1 MLKEDEEDNLEFVK
15 MLPHVWDNSKQIRF
29 FAYDYDEMNEISKY
43 LEEELQNRLKYENK
57 DYKSFAPY
65 YLIITNDYKK
75 IENLKIITEVLKTK
89 VNLGFSILCITKD
102 LNNMEKNFNNEK
114 YRNTFLQLIAALLF
128 LIGGIIYLVEAISE
142 RDIEE
147 IGFI

>member
-1 MLKEDEEDNLEFVK
+1 MDV
-15 MLPHVWDNSKQIRF
+15 
-29 FAYDYDEMNEISKY
+29 FA
-43 LEEELQNRLKYENK
+43 RLKRLKNEDFIWIIYFFIAAFAIFSNK
-57 DYKSFAPY
+57 LEREYVLNNNNVA
-65 YLIITNDYKK
+65 YKK
-75 IENLKIITEVLKTK
+75 SKTINIILFLVAFFIYLYFVLLFTQ
-89 VNLGFSILCITKD
+89 D

-147 IGFI
+147 IVFI

>member
-1 MLKEDEEDNLEFVK
+1 MDV
-15 MLPHVWDNSKQIRF
+15 
-29 FAYDYDEMNEISKY
+29 FA
-43 LEEELQNRLKYENK
+43 RLKRLKNEDFIWIIYFFIAAFAIFSNK
-57 DYKSFAPY
+57 LERDYVLNNNNVA
-65 YLIITNDYKK
+65 YKK
-75 IENLKIITEVLKTK
+75 SKTINIILFLVAFFIYLYFVLLFTQ
-89 VNLGFSILCITKD
+89 D